1 MVSMSGSGSPVAALE
16 QPLSLARQVAQLLV
30 VPVSARLGSQSPPRE
45 VLKRLIQE
53 VGIGG
58 LWITEGHVAEAL
70 LLIEEAQS
78 WAALPLLVAA
88 EASRGLAL
96 AGATSFPHPLGL
108 SRLGAEAERWAE
120 QWGRITAREAAAI
133 GINWLLGPVAEPLGQ
148 GPAELALAEEPHLA
162 LQLARAFIRGCE
174 QAVPEGI
181 LTTAR
186 SFPGQGWAEVGQA
199 RPLLS
204 LEPTAA
210 PCCPRLRL
218 TLGELQAGPWL
229 PFRGLVEQV
238 GAISV
243 APVVLPEWDERWPI
257 SFLPGRLTQLLRQ
270 EWGFSGLI
278 VVEGLDQGFLAELAV
293 RVSETES
300 SPCPLAVR
308 ALQAGA
314 DLLLAPPDPLAAVA
328 TIVEAVQQGS
338 LDAQAIA
345 QSVTR
350 VLRAKQRLF
359 PSASALLKQVWPA
372 LAETDFSLLPGWM
385 GAKDPTDP
393 ALNRG
398 FSDEQLKPLLLGD
411 PLAKDSPL
419 AKLFGARSPLPRAA
433 QLGSLLAESDIVPC
447 QAAMARGGVTGG
459 QPLPLPLPPG
469 SWNWIWQDLSLGP
482 EAVLLAES
490 PALSIPASLGLP
502 PLLSHSLTPL
512 SLLEAALNNSSGQWI
527 FQAFVRDPLPNYVV
541 DWLGQRREQVAA
553 VVIYGNLQ
561 VGYRLRSY
569 LQGANVIHSL
579 NTDPQAQ
586 LEVMQRLF
594 PSQPLLRKSK
604 PQQAVAD
611 H

>member
-45 VLKRLIQE
+45 ILKRLIQE

-58 LWITEGHVAEAL
+58 IWITEGHVAEAL

-78 WAALPLLVAA
+78 WATLPLLVAA

-96 AGATSFPHPLGL
+96 QGATSFPHPLGL
-108 SRLGAEAERWAE
+108 SRLGSEAERWAE

-148 GPAELALAEEPHLA
+148 GPAELALAEEPHLV
-162 LQLARAFIRGCE
+162 LQLARAFVRGCE
-174 QAVPEGI
+174 QAVPGGI

-186 SFPGQGWAEVGQA
+186 SFPGQDWVEPPQA
-199 RPLLS
+199 GAALRPK
-204 LEPTAA
+204 PTDV
-210 PCCPRLRL
+210 PWCPRLSL
-218 TLGELQAGPWL
+218 TLEELQAGLWL
-229 PFRGLVEQV
+229 PFRSLVEQV

-278 VVEGLDQGFLAELAV
+278 VAEGLDQGFLDELAV
-293 RVSETES
+293 GVGS
-300 SPCPLAVR
+300 SPHLLAVR

-314 DLLLAPPDPLAAVA
+314 DLLLAPPDPVAAVTA
-328 TIVEAVQQGS
+328 IVEAVRQGS

-372 LAETDFSLLPGWM
+372 LAETDFSLVPGWM
-385 GAKDPTDP
+385 GAKDPSDP
-393 ALNRG
+393 ALCRG

-419 AKLFGARSPLPRAA
+419 AKLFGTRPPLPRVAR
-433 QLGSLLAESDIVPC
+433 LGSLLAEQDIAPC

-459 QPLPLPLPPG
+459 QALPLPAPPG
-469 SWNWIWQDLSLGP
+469 SWNWIWQDLAPG
-482 EAVLLAES
+482 AETAGLSAAS
-490 PALSIPASLGLP
+490 PALSIPAGLGFS
-502 PLLSHSLTPL
+502 PLLSHPLTPL
-512 SLLEAALNNSSGQWI
+512 SLLETALGSAGQLI
-527 FQAFVRDPLPNYVV
+527 FQAFVEEPLPNYVL
-541 DWLGQRREQVAA
+541 DWLQQQRERVAA
-553 VVIYGNLQ
+553 VVVYGNLSF
-561 VGYRLRSY
+561 YRR
-569 LQGANVIHSL
+569 LQAHFQWANAIHSL
-579 NTDPQAQ
+579 NPDPWAQA
-586 LEVMQRLF
+586 EAMQRLF
-594 PSQPLLRKSK
+594 PHRLIPEKPEPQPASTNN
-604 PQQAVAD
+604 
-611 H
+611 